1 MATAGGARRRS
12 VRRILRRLVTAGASY
27 QAADVVSRLLALVT
41 LPLYTRFLSS
51 GDYGTAETLVMLV
64 VLGSIPLRLGLA
76 EAVVRYG
83 RSDRVASVALTTVAL
98 VTTVTCLVLGAFAAP
113 LSQLVLGYR
122 DPAILAWT
130 IVGLWAFTN
139 LEMAKALLRLADR
152 RRLYMASTLANVGLT
167 VALTATLVIGLDQ
180 GATGLV
186 AGNFAISAVVLLA
199 LWGTRLRRD
208 LRLPRPRDLRARLTP
223 LLRFGLPLVP
233 ADAAVFALNVV
244 DRAYLLR
251 VDSASTAGLYA
262 LAIKLASVVVI
273 VVRGFQMA
281 LPPLA
286 YAIDDDDE
294 AARLCARVTTL
305 YVVATGWL
313 VAAVTLLA
321 RQLVG
326 VLAAPE
332 FARAHEALPWLALGW
347 ALLGLFS
354 VLTVIAGRAERT
366 ARTLPAA
373 AAGLIVNVA
382 ALVTLTGP
390 LGLAGAGIALCAAYA
405 AMLVVAYALVAGVF
419 PLPLAW
425 GRLVHATAVM
435 TATTLVA
442 ELLLPTTG
450 ATGLV
455 SRLAAAVLIGPS
467 LLATGWARPAER
479 AWLRVRVVRLSG
491 RARPLPAGR

>member
-1 MATAGGARRRS
+1 
-12 VRRILRRLVTAGASY
+12 
-27 QAADVVSRLLALVT
+27 
-41 LPLYTRFLSS
+41 
-51 GDYGTAETLVMLV
+51 
-64 VLGSIPLRLGLA
+64 
-76 EAVVRYG
+76 
-83 RSDRVASVALTTVAL
+83 
-98 VTTVTCLVLGAFAAP
+98 
-113 LSQLVLGYR
+113 
-122 DPAILAWT
+122 
-130 IVGLWAFTN
+130 
-139 LEMAKALLRLADR
+139 
-152 RRLYMASTLANVGLT
+152 
-167 VALTATLVIGLDQ
+167 
-180 GATGLV
+180 
-186 AGNFAISAVVLLA
+186 VLLA
-199 LWGTRLRRD
+199 LWGTRLRRE

-479 AWLRVRVVRLSG
+479 AWLRVRVVRLAG